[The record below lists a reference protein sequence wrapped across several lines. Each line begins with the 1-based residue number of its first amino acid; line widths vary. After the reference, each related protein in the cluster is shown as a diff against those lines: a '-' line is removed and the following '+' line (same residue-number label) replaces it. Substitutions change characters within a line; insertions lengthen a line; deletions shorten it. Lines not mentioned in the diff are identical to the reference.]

1 MLDAEML
8 SLRRPSK
15 QTFKAFNKAFMNI
28 GGGDAFP
35 TLGGSSSSIYKKR
48 NDISALVRPPE
59 EDRLTTFLRKH
70 CPILFLERYPDEN
83 SRIAYISANR
93 IAFVVGLV
101 NVLLAAAFLF
111 GAIYNLHNVDK
122 DQVKLGLIAGYTTAF
137 ALCINLIT
145 NAKRS
150 EIFGACAAYA
160 AVLVVFVSGDLGG
173 NGANVS
179 QPQASGIA

>member
-15 QTFKAFNKAFMNI
+15 QTFKAFNKIFMNTE
-28 GGGDAFP
+28 GGDSFP
-35 TLGGSSSSIYKKR
+35 TLGGSSASIYRKR

-59 EDRLTTFLRKH
+59 EDRLTTFLRKY

-83 SRIAYISANR
+83 SRVAYISASR
-93 IAFVVGLV
+93 IALVVGLV

-111 GAIYNLHNVDK
+111 GAIYNLHYVDK
-122 DQVKLGLIAGYTTAF
+122 DKIKLGLIAGYTTAF

-145 NAKRS
+145 TAKRS

-173 NGANVS
+173 NGANGS
-179 QPQASGIA
+179 QPQTSGIG